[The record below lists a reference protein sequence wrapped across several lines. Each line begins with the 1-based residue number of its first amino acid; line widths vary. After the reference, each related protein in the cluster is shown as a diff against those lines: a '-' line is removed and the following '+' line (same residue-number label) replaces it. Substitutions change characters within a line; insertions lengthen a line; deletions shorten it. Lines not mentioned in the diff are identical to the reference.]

1 MFDSDLFHN
10 SGWAFAGTLSKKYP
24 SDPKNM
30 AGWGSFIETNCMQFI
45 ENISL
50 PTAWSFRESD
60 ETQYIF
66 AKPL

>member
-1 MFDSDLFHN
+1 
-10 SGWAFAGTLSKKYP
+10 
-24 SDPKNM
+24 
-30 AGWGSFIETNCMQFI
+30 MQFI